1 MPLTLSSH
9 SAHSVRVINKN
20 IRTEI
25 FMRSC
30 EKICELILTPRP
42 ARLTSEQAWVN
53 KTQAVRAVMLPAMAF
68 CGLKLSKLFSK
79 QAHVILKQY
88 LNKLENNE
96 DEKQG
101 ENIGGMNEKLR
112 KRNSSL
118 WLELASLETERNWRC
133 SWLEAGVLISVTSD
147 SWGEWD
153 NHRWHSHST
162 RAQNTSQQN
171 GSREKTEQGNKPL
184 TILVSC
190 SELKLKFVLYLV
202 WFSKNV
208 VQNYFG
214 ESIDRHFAMKEESSQ
229 FSAYWIGQL
238 CGWEAW
244 PANTGL
250 KLGEIINNYQSA
262 WSEVSAPHS
271 FFGIIRC
278 S

>member
-1 MPLTLSSH
+1 MPQKSWNKNIKVIVNTLRVTRSIYDKPGLMLFMRSLLMPLTLSSH

-101 ENIGGMNEKLR
+101 ENIGSVRMNEKLR

-171 GSREKTEQGNKPL
+171 GSREKTEQGNSWARP
-184 TILVSC
+184 
-190 SELKLKFVLYLV
+190 EHNF
-202 WFSKNV
+202 
-208 VQNYFG
+208 
-214 ESIDRHFAMKEESSQ
+214 HSQ
-229 FSAYWIGQL
+229 IKTVCYSLLA
-238 CGWEAW
+238 
-244 PANTGL
+244 GL
-250 KLGEIINNYQSA
+250 
-262 WSEVSAPHS
+262 
-271 FFGIIRC
+271 
-278 S
+278 